1 MNNKNISDV
10 EIINDLQEQSDL
22 TLLAE
27 QNGEW
32 KRLNGNVLNNNNNNI
47 FIAEYAVT
55 TPDELVKAYR
65 EGKEIILK
73 VDEVGYYCYG
83 RISYINGLAALNDA
97 ENHPNP
103 ACIIH
108 FIATTRKNSAGEM
121 GYRCSC
127 NYTDT
132 SNGIN
137 IGWAKE
143 DTELLKALKS
153 TYTDITNLMQQVNT
167 IPKTI
172 PSFKAESL
180 SANSKF
186 KITKTGL
193 YLFAGA
199 DYNLKIRG
207 ANDSNVGSHDNNL
220 LITLFVSHV
229 GTQGYGGKYHA
240 FVGKTYKSTL
250 TTSAESKNIY
260 WEDTLSEDLC
270 PYVENTDNVNSAMVY
285 YLTSNN

>member
-1 MNNKNISDV
+1 MATEKKISDV
-10 EIINDLQEQSDL
+10 ELLNSMSNDVNLI
-22 TLLAE
+22 AE
-27 QNGEW
+27 QNGKW
-32 KRLNGNVLNNNNNNI
+32 KRLNGNILNNNNI
-47 FIAEYAVT
+47 FRAEYGVT

-65 EGKEIILK
+65 EGKEIILN
-73 VDEVGYYCYG
+73 VANYYG
-83 RISYINGLAALNDA
+83 RIAHIDGLTALNDA
-97 ENHPNP
+97 ENHPKP

-108 FIATTRKNSAGEM
+108 FIATTCDHIAGER

-127 NYTDT
+127 NYSNKDT
-132 SNGIN
+132 GIE

-143 DTELLKALKS
+143 NTTLLN
-153 TYTDITNLMQQVNT
+153 TIDWHGTDIKNLKQQVNN
-167 IPKTI
+167 ISKII

-229 GTQGYGGKYHA
+229 GTQGYGGKYRA

-285 YLTSNN
+285 YLT

>member
-1 MNNKNISDV
+1 MATEKKISDV
-10 EIINDLQEQSDL
+10 ELLNSMSNDVNLI
-22 TLLAE
+22 AE
-27 QNGEW
+27 QNGKW
-32 KRLNGNVLNNNNNNI
+32 KRLNGNILNNNNI
-47 FIAEYAVT
+47 FIAEYDVT

-73 VDEVGYYCYG
+73 VDEHGHYCDG
-83 RISYINGLAALNDA
+83 RISYIDGLAALNDA
-97 ENHPNP
+97 ENHPKP
-103 ACIIH
+103 ACVIH
-108 FIATTRKNSAGEM
+108 FIATTRDDNIAGER

-127 NYTDT
+127 NYSST
-132 SNGIN
+132 SSGIE

-143 DTELLKALKS
+143 NTKLLN
-153 TYTDITNLMQQVNT
+153 TINRHETDITNLKQQVNNISKIIT
-167 IPKTI
+167 
-172 PSFKAESL
+172 SFKAESL

-229 GTQGYGGKYHA
+229 GTQGSGGNYHA

-270 PYVENTDNVNSAMVY
+270 PYVENTDDVNSAMVY
-285 YLTSNN
+285 YLTQNN

>member
-1 MNNKNISDV
+1 MAVEKKISEV
-10 EIINDLQEQSDL
+10 ELLDSISNDLNFITEV
-22 TLLAE
+22 
-27 QNGEW
+27 NGEW
-32 KRLNGNVLNNNNNNI
+32 KRLNGNVLYNNI
-47 FIAEYAVT
+47 FIAEYEVT

-73 VDEVGYYCYG
+73 LNEENHKSHCYG

-97 ENHPNP
+97 KNHPKP
-103 ACIIH
+103 ACVIH
-108 FIATTRKNSAGEM
+108 FIATTRKNGAEEM

-127 NYTDT
+127 NYADT

-137 IGWAKE
+137 IGWAQE
-143 DTELLKALKS
+143 DTGLVKVLRS
-153 TYTDITNLMQQVNT
+153 HRTDITNLMQQVNN
-167 IPKTI
+167 ISKTI
-172 PSFKAESL
+172 PSFQAEPL
-180 SANSKF
+180 LANSKF

-199 DYNLKIRG
+199 DYNLKLRG
-207 ANDSNVGSHDNNL
+207 ASNSDIGGHDNNL
-220 LITLFVSHV
+220 LIAVFVSHV
-229 GTQGYGGKYHA
+229 GAQGYGNYHA

-260 WEDTLSEDLC
+260 WEDTLSENLC

-285 YLTSNN
+285 YLT